1 LRVRI
6 GNARDIPGI
15 MSISQLPAAEPVE
28 LAIRNFDEDTGEL
41 SWPALPSS
49 MTMPV
54 PDDGELLVNLAPRR
68 ADFNFEET
76 GSILSIRNG
85 AGARR
90 LIAVSAKTVFAPPGF
105 AQVRA
110 RAGRAVPQAATTTSP
125 LAGLWVGEISVRK
138 VSQAQTGSLV
148 PTPTGSDFVFRT
160 LVHVDG
166 SGTPRLLKEVIQ
178 LWQDGTQIP
187 DPEHPGFFLIDEPGY
202 YVLVTDDSLISSF
215 SAPAL
220 RDGQPFGY
228 RMSTAAYDFE
238 PQTILMNGT
247 FGTTGTL
254 TVTLTLDSEAPT
266 NPFRHK
272 FHPDHNNLDDRY
284 ISFREEAYAVT
295 RVLEFDFSPTDPF
308 ERSLPSYGESE
319 IGGVYRETISGLHR
333 NDIAVEGLFLM
344 RRVSTRPFLNQ

>member
-1 LRVRI
+1 
-6 GNARDIPGI
+6 
-15 MSISQLPAAEPVE
+15 
-28 LAIRNFDEDTGEL
+28 
-41 SWPALPSS
+41 
-49 MTMPV
+49 
-54 PDDGELLVNLAPRR
+54 
-68 ADFNFEET
+68 
-76 GSILSIRNG
+76 
-85 AGARR
+85 
-90 LIAVSAKTVFAPPGF
+90 
-105 AQVRA
+105 
-110 RAGRAVPQAATTTSP
+110 
-125 LAGLWVGEISVRK
+125 
-138 VSQAQTGSLV
+138 
-148 PTPTGSDFVFRT
+148 
-160 LVHVDG
+160 
-166 SGTPRLLKEVIQ
+166 
-178 LWQDGTQIP
+178 
-187 DPEHPGFFLIDEPGY
+187 
-202 YVLVTDDSLISSF
+202 
-215 SAPAL
+215 
-220 RDGQPFGY
+220 
-228 RMSTAAYDFE
+228 MSTAAYDFE